1 MNSRISKKTQKRMF
15 LLVSRP
21 IFVPLKGTPS
31 WCLHTKPYKFG
42 WNIFPNILHISYR
55 TDLILGEAFCIF
67 VFFHFPDLDF
77 LYWLVCILIFDGMTV
92 KTHNSATLRK
102 SFICI
107 DICHSVS
114 WFYLYWMWI
123 ICCIHK
129 VVFQQLK
136 AGKSYFYAVKE
147 V

>member
-1 MNSRISKKTQKRMF
+1 MWVKNVTVFLRFCYLNIPCLRINTTLIFMSSSKRWIHAYVRKLKNGCF
-15 LLVSRP
+15 CWFP
-21 IFVPLKGTPS
+21 GPYFVPLKGTPS

-55 TDLILGEAFCIF
+55 TDLILGEAFYIF
-67 VFFHFPDLDF
+67 AFFHFPDLDF

-92 KTHNSATLRK
+92 KTQNSATLRK

-114 WFYLYWMWI
+114 
-123 ICCIHK
+123 
-129 VVFQQLK
+129 
-136 AGKSYFYAVKE
+136 
-147 V
+147 